1 MNVPSGE
8 KKSLSSATMRTR
20 NSITIMGRV
29 RLKSK
34 RAAFSICAAKAGSGE
49 AAAIIAMEGTEKRS
63 LEERCFGLGIE
74 LEEGLAWARMESLRG
89 GRDEEVLVGAIG
101 MVAMTVLAIAWMRRT
116 SASEHGED

>member
-1 MNVPSGE
+1 M
-8 KKSLSSATMRTR
+8 
-20 NSITIMGRV
+20 
-29 RLKSK
+29 KSK

-49 AAAIIAMEGTEKRS
+49 AAASIAMEGTEKRS